1 MLSNNAE
8 PVYLDYAATTPVDPQ
23 VAEAMSGYLTVD
35 GTFANPSSIH
45 VAGRQSA
52 EAVETAR
59 EQLAGLLNV
68 SPH

>member
-23 VAEAMSGYLTVD
+23 VAEAMSGYLTVG

-45 VAGRQSA
+45 VARQA
-52 EAVETAR
+52 IGGGCR
-59 EQLAGLLNV
+59 ERA
-68 SPH
+68 